1 VSGARDA
8 GEAIALAAEAL
19 ARIWRSARVEAPPE
33 VFPGAIDGVV
43 ASFVAAVG
51 EALVMGRV
59 PAEAWA
65 RTEGLVRLD
74 PRRETTEAALDAEA
88 RLVGEVLAST
98 CEALHAPAEVADF
111 AARATE
117 ALRQALAGLLA
128 DAAPPPGVV
137 TVTVLSGFRPRGAS
151 RR

>member
-1 VSGARDA
+1 VTDAREA

-19 ARIWRSARVEAPPE
+19 ARIWRSARVEAPPD
-33 VFPGAIDGVV
+33 VFPGALDGVV

-51 EALVMGRV
+51 EALVMGRA
-59 PAEAWA
+59 PADAWA
-65 RTEGLVRLD
+65 RTEGIVRLD
-74 PRRETTEAALDAEA
+74 PHRGTTETAFDVEA
-88 RLVGEVLAST
+88 RLVAEVLAST
-98 CEALHAPAEVADF
+98 CETLEAPAEVTDF

-128 DAAPPPGVV
+128 GGTPPVGVV
-137 TVTVLSGFRPRGAS
+137 TVTLLSGFRPRVAS